1 MAMASQWEAASDD
14 EVVQMAMFLARRA
27 VMTAFVLW
35 GVLTVIFVVVR
46 IVPGD
51 PALTQLGPT
60 ASEAELEAFRERFGL
75 NQPLLTQYLDFM
87 ARAAVYD
94 FGSSF
99 RLGGP
104 AMAHVLDRLPMS
116 LLLAGVAMLVALLV
130 SFPLGV
136 RAALRPGGWADR
148 IASVA
153 SLTIQGLPTFWVGIM
168 LILVFARV
176 FRLLP
181 SGGGGDW
188 QHVILPAVTLSLP
201 LIGVIVRLVRSGLL
215 EVMREGYIQTA
226 RSKGLADRIVV
237 GAHGLRNVLIPVVTV
252 LGLQF
257 GVLIGGSV
265 VVEMVFSWPGIGRLL
280 IEAIGNR
287 DYPVVQASVAVMAM
301 IFVALN
307 LIVDLLYGVLD
318 PRIRQGAAR

>member
-1 MAMASQWEAASDD
+1 
-14 EVVQMAMFLARRA
+14 MAMFLARRA
-27 VMTAFVLW
+27 AMTVFVLW
-35 GVLTVIFVVVR
+35 GVLTVIFLVVR
-46 IVPGD
+46 VVPGD

-60 ASEAELEAFRERFGL
+60 ASEDELAAFRARFGL
-75 NQPLLTQYLDFM
+75 DQPLLVQYGSFLASALVF
-87 ARAAVYD
+87 D
-94 FGSSF
+94 FGDSF
-99 RLGGP
+99 RLGGS
-104 AMAHVLDRLPMS
+104 AVSHVLDRLPMS
-116 LLLAGVAMLVALLV
+116 LMLAGAAMLIALLV

-148 IASVA
+148 ISSVA

-168 LILVFARV
+168 LILIFART
-176 FRLLP
+176 FQLLP
-181 SGGGGDW
+181 SGGAGTW
-188 QHVILPAVTLSLP
+188 QHLLLPAITMSLP

-226 RSKGLADRIVV
+226 RSKGLPERIVV
-237 GAHGLRNVLIPVVTV
+237 AGHGLRNVLIPVVTV

-280 IEAIGNR
+280 IEAIGQR
-287 DYPVVQASVAVMAM
+287 DYPVVQASVAAMAL
-301 IFVALN
+301 IFVTLN

-318 PRIRQGAAR
+318 PRIRQGGSR

>member
-1 MAMASQWEAASDD
+1 MA
-14 EVVQMAMFLARRA
+14 VFLARRA
-27 VMTAFVLW
+27 AMTVFVLW
-35 GVLTVIFVVVR
+35 GVLSVIFVVVR
-46 IVPGD
+46 VVPGD

-60 ASEAELEAFRERFGL
+60 ASEEELAAFRARFGL
-75 NQPLLTQYLDFM
+75 DQPLLVQYVSFMANAVRLDFG
-87 ARAAVYD
+87 D
-94 FGSSF
+94 SF
-99 RLGGP
+99 RLGG
-104 AMAHVLDRLPMS
+104 AAVAHVLDRLPMS
-116 LLLAGVAMLVALLV
+116 LLLAGVAMLIALIV
-130 SFPLGV
+130 SFPLGL

-148 IASVA
+148 LSSVA

-168 LILVFARV
+168 LILIFARV
-176 FRLLP
+176 LHILP
-181 SGGGGDW
+181 SGGAGSW
-188 QHVILPAVTLSLP
+188 QHLVLPAVTMSLP

-226 RSKGLADRIVV
+226 RSKGLSERVV
-237 GAHGLRNVLIPVVTV
+237 VAVHGLRNVLIPVVTV

-287 DYPVVQASVAVMAM
+287 DYPVVQASVAAMAL
-301 IFVALN
+301 IFVTLN

-318 PRIRQGAAR
+318 PRIRQGGNR